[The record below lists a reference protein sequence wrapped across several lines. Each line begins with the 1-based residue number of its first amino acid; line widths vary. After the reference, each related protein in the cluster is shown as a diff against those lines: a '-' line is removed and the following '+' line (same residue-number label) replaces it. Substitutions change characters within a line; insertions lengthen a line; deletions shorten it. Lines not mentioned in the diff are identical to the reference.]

1 MYRNNLG
8 DQIRDIVQDAMDSSN
23 FRDLNSK
30 IQQTVNGALDEVRK
44 TVGPYQSP
52 RRDQELYKDR
62 NLKNRG
68 YKDREF
74 KGNEFAGNPFPK
86 SSYLKRGK
94 EYPDT
99 YRNKEVGAI
108 SGLLFTIFGAI
119 GLGLFG
125 LASLICYVVAYF
137 INFFSVLGPVSV
149 GLGCLAA
156 GSGIML
162 LVGRALRS
170 RVKRYRMY
178 LQLLDGRTYFSIPEV
193 ANYLGRKEKEI
204 GKDLKK
210 MIQVG
215 MFPQGHIDAKN
226 TCFML
231 DHHTYEQYKI
241 AMKNYEIQQKERT
254 EKKQGEAK
262 KVERN
267 AELYKAI
274 QVGKDYISQI
284 KAANDEIPG
293 EEISRKLDRLEEVT
307 SKIFVSVETHPEQLQ
322 EIRKFMEYYLPTTL
336 KLVDAYREFDH
347 QLLQGENVTS
357 AKKEIEA
364 TLDTINIAFEKLLDG
379 LYFDKTMEVS
389 SDISVLQTLLA
400 QEGLTKKDFDIS

>member
-23 FRDLNSK
+23 FRDLNRQ
-30 IQQTVNGALDEVRK
+30 IQHTVNGALDEVRK
-44 TVGPYQSP
+44 TVGPYQPP
-52 RRDQELYKDR
+52 RRERGAFTGEVQNRYTPKNT
-62 NLKNRG
+62 NLKR
-68 YKDREF
+68 
-74 KGNEFAGNPFPK
+74 A
-86 SSYLKRGK
+86 K
-94 EYPDT
+94 EYPNT
-99 YRNKEVGAI
+99 YRNKEVGAM

-125 LASLICYVVAYF
+125 LGAFICYLVGFF
-137 INFFSVLGPVSV
+137 INFFQVLGPVAA
-149 GLGCLAA
+149 GLGTLAL

-162 LVGRALRS
+162 LAGRVIRS

-193 ANYLGRKEKEI
+193 AAYLGKKEKEI
-204 GKDLKK
+204 GKDLRK
-210 MIQVG
+210 MIQIG

-241 AMKNYEIQQKERT
+241 AMQKYEDQQKDKNEKKEEET
-254 EKKQGEAK
+254 EK
-262 KVERN
+262 
-267 AELYKAI
+267 AEKNTELHKAI

-284 KAANDEIPG
+284 RAANDEIPG

-307 SKIFVSVETHPEQLQ
+307 SKIFVSVEAHPEQLQ

-389 SDISVLQTLLA
+389 SEISVLQTLLA
-400 QEGLTKKDFDIS
+400 QEGLTKKDFDI